1 MRHTI
6 NTNHTKSWSRIMR
19 QRKVYP
25 GALKLP
31 MAEGDPD
38 IREIHL
44 SFLVWAASLIYSMIH
59 TTTELIPV
67 HWLRAPLTL
76 SGWHVEA
83 FSWEHAIDTRT
94 LVAELKAWK
103 YLLQLFSR
111 SGFPGWQELP
121 KKQVVET
128 WYIHRTQYSA
138 EPEILRDDRQ
148 DPANASDLVEPV
160 H

>member
-1 MRHTI
+1 
-6 NTNHTKSWSRIMR
+6 MR

-67 HWLRAPLTL
+67 H
-76 SGWHVEA
+76 
-83 FSWEHAIDTRT
+83 
-94 LVAELKAWK
+94 
-103 YLLQLFSR
+103 
-111 SGFPGWQELP
+111 
-121 KKQVVET
+121 
-128 WYIHRTQYSA
+128 
-138 EPEILRDDRQ
+138 
-148 DPANASDLVEPV
+148 
-160 H
+160 